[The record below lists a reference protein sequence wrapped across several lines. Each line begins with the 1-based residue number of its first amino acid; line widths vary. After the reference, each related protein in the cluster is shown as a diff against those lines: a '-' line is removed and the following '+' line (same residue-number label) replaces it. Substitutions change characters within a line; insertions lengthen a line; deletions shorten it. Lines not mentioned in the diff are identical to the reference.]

1 MELMALKLEELE
13 CYPLS
18 FYNTNDQLKQHIY
31 ERSIQAF
38 AAGDQVRDGL
48 ATPTEYAQRAEEVR
62 SAFIELLG
70 GLPDAGEG
78 LRAEITGTVSIQGLR
93 IEQLIFE
100 SRPNTHV
107 TASIYIPEELAVP
120 TGAVLFVCG
129 HNELGRRDPRY
140 QAVCQII
147 ARSGLIVL
155 AMDPHGQGERSS
167 YYEPHSGELPIA
179 MSTADHEQAGAQCWP
194 LGDSLAR
201 YFLHDIIRAVD
212 YLCTR
217 PEVDPARVGIT
228 GNSGGGTQTSMAMLV
243 ERRLAAAAPATFIM
257 DRESYLYAGQAQDAE
272 QIWKGFTEKGFDHED
287 ILLAMAPKPVLVL
300 AAEYDFF
307 PIEGTRRTV
316 ARAKRGW
323 EAFGQADKLLLV
335 EERCG
340 HSYTDGMAGAAGA
353 FFAEH
358 LNGQQ
363 VTAEAAEV
371 ASAVVLLPP
380 EQLQCTRTGQVRGDF
395 PGEIGPCEMNVRQAK
410 LRERARRMLP
420 MSERRQAGLD
430 WLKNTV
436 YKERRV
442 TDLNLRCMPIGIY
455 EESTVDRWLWW
466 SQRGL
471 FNHGLVFHPKNKRAL
486 PHQLVIA
493 VWPRGTANLVSH
505 RSWIDQMLDNGKSV
519 MVLDVSGEGA
529 MAPNPISPG
538 NLYGRFKTI
547 HKLATDLLFLGDSL
561 AAMRTFDLLRAIEAV
576 CLPGHI
582 AASSVEV
589 YGEGKFSAYVE
600 LAAAISSAEKVTTW
614 QVNWLDEPKG
624 YAEWINHPHYSQEDV
639 LGSVLPDILKYLD
652 VPELASWRQVMS

>member
-1 MELMALKLEELE
+1 MEATKWTLEDLE
-13 CYPLS
+13 RHTLGIYD
-18 FYNTNDQLKQHIY
+18 TKDQLKWQIY
-31 ERSIQAF
+31 ERSVQAF
-38 AAGDQVRDGL
+38 AAGDRLRDEL
-48 ATPTEYAQRAEEVR
+48 LTATEFQQRAEEVR
-62 SAFIELLG
+62 TAFIELLG
-70 GLPDAGEG
+70 GLPETDTK
-78 LRAEITGTVSIQGLR
+78 LRGEITGTVSITGLT
-93 IEQLIFE
+93 IEQVIFE

-107 TASIYIPEELAVP
+107 TASIYIPEGLAGP

-140 QAVCQII
+140 QAVCQMI
-147 ARSGLIVL
+147 ARSGLVVL

-167 YYEPHSGELPIA
+167 YHDYHSGEMPIPL
-179 MSTADHEQAGAQCWP
+179 STSDHEQAGAQCWP

-212 YLCTR
+212 YLSTR
-217 PEVDPARVGIT
+217 PDVDAARIGIT

-272 QIWKGFTEKGFDHED
+272 QIWKGFSEKGFDHED

-316 ARAKRGW
+316 ARARRGW
-323 EAFGQADKLLLV
+323 EARGEAGRLALV

-340 HSYTDGMAGAAGA
+340 HSYTDGMAYAAAA

-363 VTAEAAEV
+363 LTIAAAELA
-371 ASAVVLLPP
+371 ASVELLQP
-380 EQLQCTRTGQVRGDF
+380 EQLQCTRTGQVRGDY
-395 PGEIGPCEMNVRQAK
+395 PGEIGPCEINREQAK
-410 LRERARRMLP
+410 KREQARRMLP
-420 MSERRQAGLD
+420 LNERRLAGMK
-430 WLKNTV
+430 WLKDTV
-436 YKERRV
+436 YKDRRA
-442 TDLNLRCMPIGIY
+442 TDLNLRCMPIGLY
-455 EESTVDRWLWW
+455 EETEVESWLWW

-471 FNHGLVFHPKNKRAL
+471 FNHGMVFHPERKSAFT
-486 PHQLVIA
+486 HSLVIA
-493 VWPRGTANLVSH
+493 VWPRGTAGLASH
-505 RSWIDQMLDNGKSV
+505 RSWIDQMLDTGKSV

-529 MAPNPISPG
+529 IAPNPISPG
-538 NLYGRFKTI
+538 NLYGRFETI

-582 AASSVEV
+582 AASAVEV
-589 YGEGKFSAYVE
+589 YGEGRFSAYVE
-600 LAAAISSAEKVTTW
+600 LAAAISSAKEVTAW
-614 QVNWLDEPKG
+614 HVNWLGEPHG
-624 YAEWINHPHYSQEDV
+624 YAEWINHSYYNQEDV
-639 LGSVLPDILKYLD
+639 LGSVLPDILEYFDL
-652 VPELASWRQVMS
+652 PELASWRRVT